1 MYIKHMYY
9 IHVPMYYIY
18 IYILTLHT
26 HSDKERLVRECKSA
40 ESEVDKLAKEG
51 PGGNLGRLHREIDT
65 LSQNCKTL
73 AVERDQALHG
83 AKVCVCVCVFVFLCT
98 QTHPH
103 TYVCIYMHTY
113 IHNICIYIIYLS
125 LNFKRTLSSN
135 FTH

>member
-1 MYIKHMYY
+1 MYPCI
-9 IHVPMYYIY
+9 IY

-83 AKVCVCVCVFVFLCT
+83 AKVCVFVCVCLCFYAHKH
-98 QTHPH
+98 THTH
-103 TYVCIYMHTY
+103 TYVYTCIHTY
-113 IHNICIYIIYLS
+113 ITSVY
-125 LNFKRTLSSN
+125 T
-135 FTH
+135 